1 MMEKVGEHDQNILDE
16 FTKNYKKKK
25 NKCRFGTT
33 AQ

>member
-16 FTKNYKKKK
+16 FTKNYKKK